1 MQPDVILSNT
11 TPALMALRQETRMVP
26 IVFVQVHDPVAQG
39 FVASLAHP
47 GGNITG
53 FSAYESSIGGRP
65 SELF

>member
-1 MQPDVILSNT
+1 
-11 TPALMALRQETRMVP
+11 MALRQETRMVP